1 MCGELEEDDSDIG
14 EVLYARFAA
23 HVRSFAA
30 NLKTQGSDAPLHV
43 HLNALFRDSLNR
55 AADSASAP
63 ENVAGYDRLAMEP
76 LVFARLAGFMAAH
89 LPLHEDP
96 LKRVIEALMM
106 GYAEGEIELP
116 DHDHDHGHDHG
127 HGHGH
132 GHSHG
137 FGHTH

>member
-1 MCGELEEDDSDIG
+1 MCGELEEDG
-14 EVLYARFAA
+14 GQAEEELYGRFIA
-23 HVRSFAA
+23 HVHSFLAT
-30 NLKTQGSDAPLHV
+30 LKSQRSDAPLHA
-43 HLNALFRDSLNR
+43 HLDRLFRETLKSS
-55 AADSASAP
+55 ADHTRVP
-63 ENVAGYDRLAMEP
+63 EGVGSYERLAMEP

-116 DHDHDHGHDHG
+116 THDHDHDHDHGHGHSHG

-132 GHSHG
+132 
-137 FGHTH
+137 TH

>member
-1 MCGELEEDDSDIG
+1 MCGELEEDGSDIE

-23 HVRSFAA
+23 HVHSFVA
-30 NLKTQGSDAPLHV
+30 NLKTQGSDSPLHV
-43 HLNALFRDSLNR
+43 HLNALFRDSLNHS
-55 AADSASAP
+55 ADAASAP
-63 ENVAGYDRLAMEP
+63 ETVSGYERLAMEP

-96 LKRVIEALMM
+96 LKRVIEALMT

-116 DHDHDHGHDHG
+116 DHDHDHD
-127 HGHGH
+127 HGH
-132 GHSHG
+132 GHSHS